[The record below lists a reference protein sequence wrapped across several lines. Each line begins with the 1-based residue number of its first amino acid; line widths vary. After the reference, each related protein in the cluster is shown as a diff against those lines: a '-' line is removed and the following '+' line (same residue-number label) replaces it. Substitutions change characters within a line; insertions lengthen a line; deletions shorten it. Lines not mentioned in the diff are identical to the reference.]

1 MLYYI
6 VRNIL
11 LLIYK
16 IVYNL
21 SFEGTE
27 NIPKE
32 GGYIYASNHRSY
44 ADPVLISLPVKPR
57 FAYMAKEELFHQ
69 NFFFT
74 AVIKMMGAFPVTR
87 GKGDMQVIDTAV
99 EKLKSGRNLV
109 IFPEGTRSKDG
120 KVGSGKTGVA
130 LIAAKSGVDVIP
142 VGIVFEGKLKFR
154 KKVVVK
160 FGKPINAKELE
171 VGENPQPKE
180 LKPVKK
186 LIMQNI
192 TELVEGEYNG

>member
-1 MLYYI
+1 MIYFL
-6 VRNIL
+6 VRKIL
-11 LLIYK
+11 MVIYK

-21 SFEGTE
+21 SYEGLE

-44 ADPVLISLPVKPR
+44 ADPVLITLPVRPR

-69 NFFFT
+69 NIFFT
-74 AVIKMMGAFPVTR
+74 GIIKMMGAFPVVR
-87 GKGDMQVIDTAV
+87 GSGDTKVIDTSV

-120 KVGSGKTGVA
+120 KVGKGKTGVA
-130 LIAAKSGVDVIP
+130 MIAAMTGADVIP

-154 KKVVVK
+154 RKVVVK
-160 FGKPINAKELE
+160 YGKPISAKQLE
-171 VGENPQPKE
+171 ISDSASVKE
-180 LKPVKK
+180 LKPVKQ
-186 LIMQNI
+186 LIMKSI
-192 TELVEGEYNG
+192 TELVEG